1 MGALRWAPAAYWLKK
16 ARTGTPVVLGQTK
29 PPICGGGRRRH
40 DPLHAARAQRGV
52 NFCDPPRRALAAAAR
67 QWRCR
72 HALTACIDARR
83 QINIV
88 EPLALKNV
96 YVITRVVWSSQSP
109 RRITL
114 PARLAD
120 YIPRPRRFRL
130 PRAPTISHF
139 EVYGASLVATIASH
153 AQGTWIV
160 RIRRAQSLESG
171 LHSTEAWRPATCSCR
186 PEGVR

>member
-1 MGALRWAPAAYWLKK
+1 MGERMKPRQLLRVRAHPVLVTPTPAPQGPQNGPFSRLFVTE
-16 ARTGTPVVLGQTK
+16 ARGRPPLGPCGLLAQKGSYRGTPVVLGQTK

-109 RRITL
+109 RRITNSTSKTR
-114 PARLAD
+114 RL
-120 YIPRPRRFRL
+120 
-130 PRAPTISHF
+130 S
-139 EVYGASLVATIASH
+139 
-153 AQGTWIV
+153 W
-160 RIRRAQSLESG
+160 
-171 LHSTEAWRPATCSCR
+171 SCT
-186 PEGVR
+186 

>member
-1 MGALRWAPAAYWLKK
+1 M
-16 ARTGTPVVLGQTK
+16 VLGQTK

-96 YVITRVVWSSQSP
+96 YVITGGVELAEPPQNNSTSKTRRLYSSTTAVSTP
-109 RRITL
+109 C
-114 PARLAD
+114 
-120 YIPRPRRFRL
+120 
-130 PRAPTISHF
+130 RAPTISHF

-171 LHSTEAWRPATCSCR
+171 LHSTEGMAPGNVQLQARGREVRPNPQSHEHRCPQR
-186 PEGVR
+186 